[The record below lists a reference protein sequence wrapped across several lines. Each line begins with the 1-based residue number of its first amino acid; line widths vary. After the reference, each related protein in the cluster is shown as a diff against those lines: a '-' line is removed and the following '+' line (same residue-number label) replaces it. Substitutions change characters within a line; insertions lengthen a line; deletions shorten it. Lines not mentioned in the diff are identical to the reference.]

1 VESGADILSEFQPS
15 ATIAR
20 NAAKDSSPEVLQH
33 ELPLTGQDNH
43 LALNATTISS
53 AAPGLGRLQPLI
65 PNSPIWGAIGYD
77 PITEEQLQRRTG
89 LAPAQLQVEL
99 FTLELEGHIER
110 RGHGQFVRAH
120 ARTAC

>member
-1 VESGADILSEFQPS
+1 
-15 ATIAR
+15 
-20 NAAKDSSPEVLQH
+20 LQH
-33 ELPLTGQDNH
+33 ELPLSGQGNH
-43 LALNATTISS
+43 LAVNTTTVSS
-53 AAPGLGRLQPLI
+53 AAPGLGRLQVLI
-65 PNSPIWGAIGYD
+65 PSSPIWNAIGYD

-110 RGHGQFVRAH
+110 RGHGQFVRAI

>member
-1 VESGADILSEFQPS
+1 M
-15 ATIAR
+15 
-20 NAAKDSSPEVLQH
+20 LQN
-33 ELPLTGQDNH
+33 ELPLTGQGNRF
-43 LALNATTISS
+43 AVNTMTVTNA
-53 AAPGLGRLQPLI
+53 AAVPGQAKALI
-65 PNSPIWGAIGYD
+65 PSSPIWNAIGYD

-99 FTLELEGHIER
+99 FALELEGHIER